1 MNGKIKTKF
10 AALFAVALMITV
22 CVVPMV
28 GGSEDVEAADPG
40 VTIKGYVYNADGT
53 SGIDGAIVYIGST
66 YNKDMKL
73 QAITG
78 DNLETT
84 NTTEEGFFSIPNV
97 PKGDITVNVVT
108 NVEGKGAYGLAMP
121 TITLNNVVDDVAGL
135 EFVAGTVQISG
146 DLVKKTDATNPNV
159 YLEGISIKS
168 NNSEVAKT
176 DVNGRYS
183 FLATIG
189 SSYKLS
195 ATAGNTSTGIT
206 FESETFVA
214 EVGSADVDLKATV
227 DILQAEISAPVGSFE
242 IKAAGSGNQNSVKS
256 IGVPVFG
263 NNSAKIYAYAKI
275 TYNAASTTL
284 TTVSTP
290 ATFDYGYGIETPAF
304 VPIANNTA
312 TGDLTSNFTSAVKTG
327 SVYIGDQQSGVKVDS
342 TDLSVSLV
350 GTDTTNS
357 SYSISAFIKWGNY
370 YVGTNYSDQ
379 INLSDAGYEIVA
391 TFSDYT
397 FEDGIQNG
405 AICSSNHVVIS
416 GTIGSIEGFKF
427 SITGTGVVTDLEKD
441 GSSYLT
447 NASGAYSFFAVK
459 GKSVTITPSPEAGKQ
474 VVSPTSIAYSAVNY
488 DLAEQNFDV
497 ITNNTY
503 VGQILINGVSISL
516 TGAAVA
522 YSVDGGKTWADDYG
536 LSFTEDD
543 DGVWTY
549 EMDIGKEYKVAD
561 ILVKLKLDD
570 DGKAG
575 GYLFNSNAD
584 DTWATTGQ
592 TPLSGTYTAAVGIT
606 GTTIGAFNVKA
617 VEKIFNVKDV
627 SGFVLPEMEVSF
639 VMKKDPYGEN
649 DVVADLGKATT
660 DVFGNVKVIAAEGT
674 GFGIFA
680 VPSGE
685 CEYGEYTFASN
696 AYSQLSFAANEKT
709 LTGYY
714 TDDGSE
720 LKGFGM
726 SFIAK
731 GTSGPV
737 AYGDAKIIGNK
748 YYIVAPSST
757 TTVDLKALDGFTIE
771 GQGDINGY
779 LSITDSTN
787 IVASKVIVPS
797 KTFSVSNMTN
807 SEFTGNVRISVNDGS
822 AKEGTVIVLSAE
834 KTCYKLQDASF
845 EYQYTDAAVEY
856 KFAGWYVNGKLLTE
870 DCDTAITLSENVVI
884 VAQYDEAV
892 KVIGSE
898 DVPEAGLDTNVLILG
913 IVVVVI
919 ALIAVVYS
927 VISRRD

>member
-28 GGSEDVEAADPG
+28 GNDYGEATTETVTVE
-40 VTIKGYVYNADGT
+40 GYVYDAGYA
-53 SGIDGAIVYIGST
+53 GINGAVVYIGNT
-66 YNKDMKL
+66 YDESMKL
-73 QAITG
+73 KDVTEVNSSNNGYFKIEDVPAGNIIVSVLTTDK
-78 DNLETT
+78 DNTAT
-84 NTTEEGFFSIPNV
+84 
-97 PKGDITVNVVT
+97 
-108 NVEGKGAYGLAMP
+108 YGLKMP

-146 DLVKKTDATNPNV
+146 DLVKKTDTTNPNV

-227 DILQAEISAPVGSFE
+227 DILQAEVSAPVGSFE

-263 NNSAKIYAYAKI
+263 NNSTKIYAYAKI

-284 TTVSTP
+284 TTVATL
-290 ATFDYGYGIETPAF
+290 ATFDYGYGIETPVF
-304 VPIANNTA
+304 VSIANNNA
-312 TGDLTSNFTSAVKTG
+312 TGDLTSSFTSAVKTG

-379 INLSDAGYEIVA
+379 IDLSDAGYEIVA

-405 AICSSNHVVIS
+405 AICSNNHVVIS

-427 SITGTGVVTDLEKD
+427 SITGTGVVTDLKKD

-488 DLAEQNFDV
+488 DLDEQNFDV
-497 ITNNTY
+497 ITINTY
-503 VGQILINGVSISL
+503 IGQILINGVSIGL
-516 TGAAVA
+516 TNAVVA
-522 YSVDGGKTWADDYG
+522 YSVDGGKSWSDYN
-536 LSFTEDD
+536 LTFTEDD

-549 EMDIGKEYKVAD
+549 KMNIGKEYKVAD
-561 ILVKLKLDD
+561 ILVKLKLDA

-592 TPLSGTYTAAVGIT
+592 SALNGTYTAAVGIT
-606 GTTIGAFNVKA
+606 GTTIGAFDVKA
-617 VEKIFNVKDV
+617 QDDERIITDANNMILPGMDVE
-627 SGFVLPEMEVSF
+627 F
-639 VMKKDPYGEN
+639 VMVKGTAYDEN
-649 DVVADLGKATT
+649 SIVADLGEVTT
-660 DVFGNVKVIAAEGT
+660 DAFGKVKISAAKPIYGDGYVICA
-674 GFGIFA
+674 I
-680 VPSGE
+680 PSGE
-685 CEYGEYTFASN
+685 CEYGTYNFNSASYTGTPIKSTD
-696 AYSQLSFAANEKT
+696 KT
-709 LTGYY
+709 VSGYY
-714 TDDGSE
+714 TSDGSSLE
-720 LKGFGM
+720 GFGM
-726 SFIAK
+726 SYVAFDSSDKAN
-731 GTSGPV
+731 
-737 AYGDAKIIGNK
+737 AYGNAKIIDNK
-748 YYIVAPSST
+748 YYIIVSALST
-757 TTVDLKALDGFTIE
+757 ASIEAKAVDGFTIV
-771 GQGDINGY
+771 GQDPITGYVTIAGD
-779 LSITDSTN
+779 

-834 KTCYKLQDASF
+834 KTCYKLNDGTF
-845 EYQYTDAAVEY
+845 GYQYADAAVEY

-892 KVIGSE
+892 KVIGSQ

-927 VISRRD
+927 VISKRD